1 MTIGIVIYRYVFVIK
16 NHLVERNSQRKIF
29 IEHLHASILL
39 TSVCHASVGIYYKDD
54 YLSHLCRIILIKN
67 FLILIIFSRDSD
79 LTTSV
84 VLDGCGYVKSQVW
97 LCSKRCGYVKVG
109 VVMLKMVW
117 LCCHQNLNTPFQSWP
132 ENGVA
137 GVVMLKMVWL
147 C

>member
-79 LTTSV
+79 LTTI
-84 VLDGCGYVKSQVW
+84 LDGCGYVQK
-97 LCSKRCGYVKVG
+97 GG
-109 VVMLKMVW
+109 VMLRLVW
-117 LCCHQNLNTPFQSWP
+117 CVSQQ
-132 ENGVA
+132 
-137 GVVMLKMVWL
+137 
-147 C
+147 